1 MSIEIKDLSFTYHG
15 ENKPSLNHVSLSI
28 DEGEC
33 VLLCGKS
40 GCGKTT
46 LTRLCNG
53 LIPNFFQGT
62 LEGSCT
68 VFGLETN
75 KNPIED
81 YVPFVGSV
89 FQNPKTQYFNTNTTT
104 EMAFPCENT
113 GMDPKEIQNSM
124 DAVVTKFHLESLMN
138 RSIFQLSGGEK
149 QKTAF
154 ATATILNPKLL
165 VLDEPTSNL
174 DTNAIREIHDMIVAL
189 KKEGVTIVLAEH
201 RLAWAMDFVDTFYYL
216 EDGLLQKKYT
226 KDEFQKL
233 SEEELIQ
240 MGLRTSNLEPYIM
253 KMKEKENVSPAS
265 TNSLLKISNL
275 SIGYNKKSVY
285 TIKEMEFHENEIIG
299 IMGHNGIGKSTLI
312 KTLCGLLKPVSG
324 EILYKGKLVKNKILT
339 KKSYLIMQDV
349 NYQLFSDSV
358 LNETLLDNEDEELC
372 RYILNELGLK
382 EQTEKHPMALSGGQK
397 QRTVIAC
404 SLVSEKDII
413 YMDEPTSGLDGY
425 HMRQVG
431 KLIQQLKDSGK
442 TVVIITHD
450 EELVANFCD
459 RIYRLED
466 K

>member
-1 MSIEIKDLSFTYHG
+1 MSIEIRNLSFTYYG
-15 ENKPSLNHVSLSI
+15 EKKPSLKNVNLSI
-28 DEGEC
+28 QEGEC

-46 LTRLCNG
+46 LARLCNG
-53 LIPNFFQGT
+53 LIPNFFHGE

-68 VFGLETN
+68 VFDYEIN
-75 KNPIED
+75 KNSIED

-89 FQNPKTQYFNTNTTT
+89 FQNPKTQYFNTNTTA

-113 GMDPKEIQNSM
+113 GMDSKEIQSSI
-124 DAVVTKFHLESLMN
+124 DAIVTKFHLENLMN

-154 ATATILNPKLL
+154 ATATILEPKLL

-174 DTNAIREIHDMIVAL
+174 DANAIKELHDMIVQL
-189 KKEGVTIVLAEH
+189 KNDGVTIVLAEH
-201 RLAWAMDFVDTFYYL
+201 RLAWAMDFIDTSYYL
-216 EDGLLQKKYT
+216 EDGILQKKY
-226 KDEFQKL
+226 KGDEFKKL
-233 SEEELIQ
+233 SKKELVQ
-240 MGLRTSNLEPYIM
+240 MGLRTIYLEPYVEQM
-253 KMKEKENVSPAS
+253 KIKQNVVPSSTEK
-265 TNSLLKISNL
+265 LLKISNL
-275 SIGYNKKSVY
+275 SIGYNKKPVFK
-285 TIKEMEFHENEIIG
+285 IPAMEFHKKEIIG

-312 KTLCGLLKPVSG
+312 KTLCGLLKPISG
-324 EILYKGKLVKNKILT
+324 EILYRGQAVKNKILT
-339 KKSYLIMQDV
+339 KNSYLIMQDV

-358 LNETLLDNEDEELC
+358 INETLMDSEDKNLC
-372 RYILNELGLK
+372 IHILNELGLEK
-382 EQTEKHPMALSGGQK
+382 FIDKHPMALSGGQK

-404 SLVSEKDII
+404 SLVSKKDII

-431 KLIQQLKDSGK
+431 KLIQQLKDNGK

-466 K
+466 